1 MLRQTLRWLTY
12 IPVPEIMG
20 NYDYEGIPL
29 KQMKKLEEIS
39 YNKKRNK
46 IFKMFKFVVSF

>member
-1 MLRQTLRWLTY
+1 MLCQTLRWLTN

-20 NYDYEGIPL
+20 NYDYEEIPL

-39 YNKKRNK
+39 NNKKK
-46 IFKMFKFVVSF
+46 E